1 MRLACLLLGWAAL
14 IAGQA
19 PEVSV
24 KEASPVNDASPVKEA
39 VQSKDSPAKETS
51 PVEDSS
57 PVIKAPGDKGTL
69 ELTAKWQAGV
79 APVVL
84 KWEMLVPVQL
94 LEMEGEPEVGGATT
108 KSGKT
113 LQCAA
118 PRPYRYTCVL
128 SGGTNPVQDGT
139 IAIFHFKVRPTA
151 KAGSTAFRIQK
162 VEDTTADSKVYNL
175 DNIDAQ
181 VFIGDA
187 AGGK

>member
-1 MRLACLLLGWAAL
+1 MRLACLLLGWVAL
-14 IAGQA
+14 LAGQA

-24 KEASPVNDASPVKEA
+24 KEASAL
-39 VQSKDSPAKETS
+39 KDSAPAKDAAPDKDAPGKDTS
-51 PVEDSS
+51 AGDAS

-94 LEMEGEPEVGGATT
+94 LEMEGEPEVGSATT

-162 VEDTTADSKVYNL
+162 VEDTTADTKVYNL